1 MDRNYADDF
10 VIIIKGKDAARL
22 KPKCISKEAKQIGIK
37 LNPTK
42 TKAMP
47 IKIAKRN
54 IQFTA
59 NNKESSLLSSSSPDG
74 PGTLER
80 AGGLTDTSM
89 TISYAAIVAVSFNSL
104 EMSCHGLVLLS
115 LVMDPR
121 RPSRLTVPWVEEDQT
136 LQAATQVAAHRQ
148 NPHYPHH
155 TGRLNDAPG
164 TTAGPE
170 VDLGESAS
178 VFKMDHD
185 SRTTACPSDVKV
197 EEDDSSD
204 DDCLV
209 IDLDE
214 STAWMTTTAGHEVAL
229 GEAASR
235 RTILPHSGE
244 TTPRS
249 PLARRPRGGPYSP
262 ALGSVL
268 CGWLRV
274 GSTREVRL
282 PRDSTS
288 NIGVALGEAA
298 SRRTILPH
306 PGVSLGRLAPGGVDE
321 DEGVNAVKQAQDTP
335 DDDDCTEV
343 ALGEAAS
350 RRTTLPHP
358 GVSLGR
364 LAPGGVDSRDDG
376 KEAGATRPAHDATR
390 RPKVA
395 LGEAASRG
403 TPVGTTFGRT
413 NPGASNVELVPDVT
427 TITNDASPED
437 DPGIWTSW
445 TTPSRTP
452 FYSFT
457 SGVGFSDLITSAP
470 GIGSSDLA
478 SKPRLASALQLRYSS
493 TPADLGVGTSDA
505 SHGVGSSDTSPRT
518 GSTNKHLRAG
528 ACNTPLRAGPG
539 SAKTSTTRADPSDDS
554 QTATVPETGSG
565 VGASGTRPGTD
576 STSKPCRAG
585 ACNAPLRASSGNAK
599 TSTTRADPSDDSQT
613 AIVQGT
619 VLGVGTSDT
628 SPGTEATNK
637 PLRAG
642 ACYTPLRAGPGNAKT
657 STTRADPQTATV
669 QGAVS
674 GAGASD
680 DRDFWDSPLSQ
691 RPQNRQYTFRR
702 VHNESDDSNDSQ
714 DAQTM
719 SQEINGLLNQE
730 RIVFFT
736 CNLNTIKTTQNTE
749 QNKRKQ

>member
-1 MDRNYADDF
+1 MH
-10 VIIIKGKDAARL
+10 RL
-22 KPKCISKEAKQIGIK
+22 ASHGIVSHG
-37 LNPTK
+37 
-42 TKAMP
+42 
-47 IKIAKRN
+47 IASHR
-54 IQFTA
+54 IAWHGIEWHGTWHGV
-59 NNKESSLLSSSSPDG
+59 SSRLASLHPAPPRLASLHPAPPRLS
-74 PGTLER
+74 
-80 AGGLTDTSM
+80 
-89 TISYAAIVAVSFNSL
+89 
-104 EMSCHGLVLLS
+104 HGLVLLS

-185 SRTTACPSDVKV
+185 SRTTACPDPSDVKV
-197 EEDDSSD
+197 EDDDSSD

-214 STAWMTTTAGHEVAL
+214 SAAWMTTTAGHEVAL

-235 RTILPHSGE
+235 RTILPHSGVSHGRLG
-244 TTPRS
+244 RS
-249 PLARRPRGGPYSP
+249 GVDARGRDAGVSAVRLTHSTDNTEV
-262 ALGSVL
+262 ALGEAASM
-268 CGWLRV
+268 V

-288 NIGVALGEAA
+288 NTGVALGEAA

-376 KEAGATRPAHDATR
+376 KEAGATRPAHDATG
-390 RPKVA
+390 RPEVA

-470 GIGSSDLA
+470 GIGSSDLT
-478 SKPRLASALQLRYSS
+478 SKPRLASALHLRSSS

-505 SHGVGSSDTSPRT
+505 SPGVGSSDTSLRT
-518 GSTNKHLRAG
+518 GTTNKHLRAS

-539 SAKTSTTRADPSDDS
+539 SAKTSTTRADPSDDP

-565 VGASGTRPGTD
+565 VGASDTRPGTD
-576 STSKPCRAG
+576 STSKPWPEDEDRASPEASG
-585 ACNAPLRASSGNAK
+585 EDNNDDQGCDESQIHDNGDEAVQLEQEQDEADQPEQQPDEAAQDWALEPLR
-599 TSTTRADPSDDSQT
+599 STAGIATLPGLGR
-613 AIVQGT
+613 
-619 VLGVGTSDT
+619 VL
-628 SPGTEATNK
+628 K
-637 PLRAG
+637 PPERNYRG
-642 ACYTPLRAGPGNAKT
+642 G
-657 STTRADPQTATV
+657 S
-669 QGAVS
+669 
-674 GAGASD
+674 
-680 DRDFWDSPLSQ
+680 SPLQ
-691 RPQNRQYTFRR
+691 HPDR
-702 VHNESDDSNDSQ
+702 
-714 DAQTM
+714 
-719 SQEINGLLNQE
+719 
-730 RIVFFT
+730 
-736 CNLNTIKTTQNTE
+736 
-749 QNKRKQ
+749 